1 MSLIAPLLNSRRPAP
16 EFISFTRTDNRQTG
30 RETAEISLTSQAP
43 RKHYAATVQG
53 SVHGPLFEA
62 LPLIRQARIVA
73 NLSLLTDLY
82 RAKLYFSVH
91 PVCVRGAFACTL
103 LGT

>member
-1 MSLIAPLLNSRRPAP
+1 
-16 EFISFTRTDNRQTG
+16 
-30 RETAEISLTSQAP
+30 
-43 RKHYAATVQG
+43 
-53 SVHGPLFEA
+53 VHGPLFEA

-82 RAKLYFSVH
+82 RAKLYCSVH